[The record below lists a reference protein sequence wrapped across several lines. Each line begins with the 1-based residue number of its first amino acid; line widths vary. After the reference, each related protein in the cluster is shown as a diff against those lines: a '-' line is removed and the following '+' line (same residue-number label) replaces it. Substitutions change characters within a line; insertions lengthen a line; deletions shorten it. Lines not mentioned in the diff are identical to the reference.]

1 MKGDTMPKVFLTE
14 TQKDYNRLKENLE
27 LLKGNRSCKE
37 MGVIIGSSQW
47 TFQNRMKNPES
58 LTYEEIKRL
67 CDFFKID
74 IGAFV
79 GRKLKIQ

>member
-1 MKGDTMPKVFLTE
+1 MPKVFLTE
-14 TQKDYNRLKENLE
+14 KQKDCSRLKENLK
-27 LLKGNRSCKE
+27 LLKGNRSCEE

-58 LTYEEIKRL
+58 LTYEEIKRI

-74 IGAFV
+74 IATFCG
-79 GRKLKIQ
+79 GTLKIQ